1 MATNSIFTVEF
12 FRKTNKQNK
21 RELFYSSK
29 RSNNK
34 IGYTSNPKDN
44 LKNKMNHNLEDG
56 MEINIQKGTWA
67 FWEGQQEC
75 KLKVEG
81 SSWTGEVCPGPVGV
95 LGFKQR

>member
-29 RSNNK
+29 RSNK